1 MNINRLLG
9 KVKVANK
16 LRISIAISIL
26 IIVGIQLSAA
36 NKLKDTMTAER
47 QTKAIGLVESV
58 SSQLNAIAKSANL
71 TAEQKQTQAKY
82 LINNTRFG
90 ESGYFFVFDN
100 RGDMVAHP
108 IKPALNNQSMTTHVK
123 PFIRNAFTQFVDTA
137 EQYGQGFVTY
147 QWPKPGSTEQEE
159 KVSYVQKQAHW
170 NWVIGTGIYLT
181 DIQETY
187 YQTLRSILIEML
199 VYIAILLIV
208 SQYVARN
215 ITKPLNKLTRTMTQ
229 VANEKDLTI
238 QLKHQGNDELSEMG
252 RAFNESNVQF
262 RHVLDNINENTMSL
276 ASQAEE
282 LSVVTQQIKTG
293 IVEQHQETASIQD
306 KVSHLNESAQEV
318 FQQTQSA
325 LDNVEHAGQLTAQSL
340 KHINDNAVS
349 INEVAERVDS
359 AEHAVKE
366 LQNSSDKITEV
377 LDVIQKV
384 AEQTNLLALNAAIE
398 AARAGEQGR
407 GFAVVADE
415 VRTLAMRTQQSTED
429 IQAIINQL
437 HTGVKATVDEMVLC
451 KQSAN
456 EGLLISKQCNETLQQ
471 VDGAMQAIQ
480 LSNAEI
486 AAAAQLQ
493 SDNIAVIADN
503 MASIA
508 TVSEQTETGAE
519 HTHAASQQLS
529 VMSQE
534 LSDLVREFKV

>member
-1 MNINRLLG
+1 
-9 KVKVANK
+9 
-16 LRISIAISIL
+16 
-26 IIVGIQLSAA
+26 
-36 NKLKDTMTAER
+36 
-47 QTKAIGLVESV
+47 
-58 SSQLNAIAKSANL
+58 
-71 TAEQKQTQAKY
+71 
-82 LINNTRFG
+82 
-90 ESGYFFVFDN
+90 
-100 RGDMVAHP
+100 
-108 IKPALNNQSMTTHVK
+108 
-123 PFIRNAFTQFVDTA
+123 
-137 EQYGQGFVTY
+137 
-147 QWPKPGSTEQEE
+147 
-159 KVSYVQKQAHW
+159 
-170 NWVIGTGIYLT
+170 
-181 DIQETY
+181 
-187 YQTLRSILIEML
+187 
-199 VYIAILLIV
+199 
-208 SQYVARN
+208 
-215 ITKPLNKLTRTMTQ
+215 MTQ

-252 RAFNESNVQF
+252 RAFNESNAQF

-293 IVEQHQETASIQD
+293 IVEQHQETASVQD

-325 LDNVEHAGQLTAQSL
+325 LDNVEHAGQLTAKSL

-359 AEHAVKE
+359 AEQAVKE

-508 TVSEQTETGAE
+508 AVSEQTETGAE